1 MADETL
7 RGVELAHRYADLEDV
22 RLHYV
27 EAGEGPLVVLLH
39 GFPQFW
45 YEWRHQIP
53 ALAEAGFRVVAPDMR
68 GYNLSDKPS
77 RVSDYRVELLARD
90 VERLILTCGEQTAAV
105 VGHDW
110 GAIVAWIAAMRH
122 PGRVGRLAILNVPH
136 PARFLDGLLSP
147 LQLLRSSYMFF
158 FQIPWLPEEVI
169 RAGDFAL
176 LRSALR
182 GDPVRSGAFIAKDVE
197 RYVRAMARPG
207 ALTASLNYY
216 RALLRNPWETRA
228 LLERIEAP
236 VLVIWGERDRY
247 LSRRLAEPPPLW
259 VPNLLRV
266 ERLAD
271 ASHWVAEDRPQ
282 EVNALLLDFLRS
294 PILPPSRA
302 NFPSSYFTP
311 WWSQP
316 GRGKWLQSS

>member
-7 RGVELAHRYADLEDV
+7 CGVELAHHYADLGDV

-53 ALAEAGFRVVAPDMR
+53 ALVEAGFRVVAPDMR

-77 RVSDYRVELLARD
+77 GVRAYRVELLARD
-90 VERLILTCGEQTAAV
+90 VERLILACGERTASL

-122 PGRVGRLAILNVPH
+122 PGRVERLAILNVPH

-147 LQLLRSSYMFF
+147 GQLLRSSYMFF
-158 FQIPWLPEEVI
+158 FQFPRLPEEVI

-176 LRSALR
+176 LRSVFR
-182 GDPVRSGAFIAKDVE
+182 RDPVRPGAFTAEGIE
-197 RYVRAMARPG
+197 RYVEAMAQPG
-207 ALTASLNYY
+207 ALTATLNYY
-216 RALLRNPWETRA
+216 RSLLRSPRQMGT

-236 VLVIWGERDRY
+236 VIVIWGERDRS
-247 LSRRLAEPPPLW
+247 LSRRLAEPPRLW
-259 VPNLLRV
+259 APNLLRV
-266 ERLAD
+266 ERLRE
-271 ASHWVAEDRPQ
+271 ASHWVAEDRPR
-282 EVNALLLDFLRS
+282 EVNTLLLDFLGN
-294 PILPPSRA
+294 PLVALPR
-302 NFPSSYFTP
+302 
-311 WWSQP
+311 
-316 GRGKWLQSS
+316 

>member
-1 MADETL
+1 MADETPCGL
-7 RGVELAHRYADLEDV
+7 ELTHCYADLGGV

-27 EAGEGPLVVLLH
+27 EVGKGPLVLLLH

-68 GYNLSDKPS
+68 GYNLSDKPPGVRS
-77 RVSDYRVELLARD
+77 YRLELLARD
-90 VERLILTCGEQTAAV
+90 VERLILACGERTAAL

-122 PGRVGRLAILNVPH
+122 PGRVGRLTILNVPH
-136 PARFLDGLLSP
+136 PARFLEGLLSP
-147 LQLLRSSYMFF
+147 GQMLRSSYVLF
-158 FQIPWLPEEVI
+158 FQLPSLPEEVI

-182 GDPVRSGAFIAKDVE
+182 RDPVRAGAFTAEDIE
-197 RYVRAMARPG
+197 RYVGAMKRPG
-207 ALTASLNYY
+207 ALTATLNYY
-216 RALLRNPWETRA
+216 RALLRNSKETRA
-228 LLERIEAP
+228 LLKRIETP
-236 VLVIWGERDRY
+236 VLVIWGERDRF
-247 LSRRLAEPPPLW
+247 LNRDLAEPPRLW

-266 ERLAD
+266 ERLPD
-271 ASHWVAEDRPQ
+271 ASHWVAEDRPL

-294 PILPPSRA
+294 PPTALPH
-302 NFPSSYFTP
+302 
-311 WWSQP
+311 
-316 GRGKWLQSS
+316 